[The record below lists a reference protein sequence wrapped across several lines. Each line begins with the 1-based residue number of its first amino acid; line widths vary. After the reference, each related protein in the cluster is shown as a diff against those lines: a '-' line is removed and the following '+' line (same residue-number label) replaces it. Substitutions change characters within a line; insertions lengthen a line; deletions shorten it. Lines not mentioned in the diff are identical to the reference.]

1 MSKIAVVYYSG
12 SGNTEAMA
20 DVIVNAIGADKIEA
34 GNFGAAK
41 ASEYDA
47 IAFGC
52 PAMGD
57 EVLEET
63 VFQPMWDVGGQE
75 GCAVWLLW
83 LGRRPVDARLG
94 GGRPIQWRDPGL
106 RERHLQRSAGRRSYR
121 RAGGAGEGH
130 WMIVKPL

>member
-41 ASEYDA
+41 AADYDA

-63 VFQPMWDVGGQE
+63 VFQPMWDDVKSALAGKKVALFGSYGWGDGQWMRDWE
-75 GCAVWLLW
+75 S
-83 LGRRPVDARLG
+83 DARSNGVTLACESVICNEAPDDEATAALEALAKAIG
-94 GGRPIQWRDPGL
+94 
-106 RERHLQRSAGRRSYR
+106 
-121 RAGGAGEGH
+121 
-130 WMIVKPL
+130 

>member
-34 GNFGAAK
+34 GDFSAVKAAD
-41 ASEYDA
+41 YDA

-63 VFQPMWDVGGQE
+63 VFQPMWDDVKGSLAGKKVALFGSYGWGDGQWMRDWE
-75 GCAVWLLW
+75 A
-83 LGRRPVDARLG
+83 DARSNGVTLATG
-94 GGRPIQWRDPGL
+94 SVICNDAPDDEAVAAL
-106 RERHLQRSAGRRSYR
+106 EVLAK
-121 RAGGAGEGH
+121 A
-130 WMIVKPL
+130 VC

>member
-34 GNFGAAK
+34 GDFSAAK
-41 ASEYDA
+41 AVEYDA

-63 VFQPMWDVGGQE
+63 VFQPMWDDVKGALAGKKVALFGSYGWGDGQWMRDWE
-75 GCAVWLLW
+75 ADAQSNG
-83 LGRRPVDARLG
+83 VDLATSSVICNEAPDDEATAALEALAKA
-94 GGRPIQWRDPGL
+94 IQ
-106 RERHLQRSAGRRSYR
+106 
-121 RAGGAGEGH
+121 
-130 WMIVKPL
+130 